1 MFNYKGSFIIEYT
14 LKALTGL
21 RIGGSKEQFEIGGVD
36 NPIIK
41 VEVEIPDYDGNGN
54 TLPQGAPYVPGSSLK
69 GKMRSLLEWLNGNV
83 EKMIN
88 SAKEN
93 AEKEIEKV
101 NLTVKNPEER
111 EKKIKNINR
120 KAVERAGGACTCG
133 ECVICKV
140 FGTGDA
146 KRIEELA
153 EKGIDFIPGP
163 PRLKVFDAYPTYETL
178 ERLNKALGENIFTEI
193 KIENQ
198 INRLTAK
205 ANPRKIERVPAGAEF
220 KGTMVFD
227 VYKDEDKDLLKVV
240 FQGMK
245 CLEDHYLGGCGS
257 RGSGKVKFKDI
268 TLIWRPK
275 EYYLGEEGKEEKL
288 FENKELNEILNDLS
302 EKLQNWRC

>member
-1 MFNYKGSFIIEYT
+1 MFNYKGSFIVEYT

-36 NPIIK
+36 NPVIK

-54 TLPQGAPYVPGSSLK
+54 TLPQGAPYIPGSSLK

-83 EKMIN
+83 EKMID
-88 SAKEN
+88 K
-93 AEKEIEKV
+93 
-101 NLTVKNPEER
+101 VKNDENIDIS
-111 EKKIKNINR
+111 KK
-120 KAVERAGGACTCG
+120 VDQAGGACTCG

-140 FGTGDA
+140 FGTGNA
-146 KRIEELA
+146 KRIDELA

-163 PRLKVFDAYPTYETL
+163 PRLRVFDAYPTYETL
-178 ERLNKALGENIFTEI
+178 ERLKNALGENIFTEI
-193 KIENQ
+193 KTENQ
-198 INRLTAK
+198 INRLTSK
-205 ANPRKIERVPAGAEF
+205 ANPRKLERVPAGAEF

-227 VYKDEDKDLLKVV
+227 VYKDGDKDLLKVV

-245 CLEDHYLGGCGS
+245 CLEDHYLGGYGS

-275 EYYLGEEGKEEKL
+275 EYYLGEEGKEEKI
-288 FENKELNEILNDLS
+288 FENKELNEILNNRS
-302 EKLQNWRC
+302 EKLPNWRY